1 MDSRF
6 DPGVDSTESTTSS
19 SLGGRRDPVFRPL
32 IEDESGSVSTA
43 FSLPFLL
50 GVFVASAA
58 QMAEVDDSPSFSWSG
73 AVSTSAPGSGINLN
87 SEGSLDCCITLAGR
101 QISTSPS

>member
-73 AVSTSAPGSGINLN
+73 AVSTSAPDLGINLN